1 MTRVAVA
8 DLGTN
13 STRLLIADVV
23 GDRVSE
29 VERLLEITRL
39 GEGVDASGTLAPA
52 AMDRVLRCLD
62 RYAEQAASLGAETRL
77 AVATSAVRDAANR
90 GELLAGVEGRGFTA
104 RVLSGSEE
112 AAATFAGV
120 ASDMPSTGALAVID
134 VGGGSTEVVLARDG
148 AVEWSHSYPAGCVR
162 MAERH
167 LGGGVV
173 TPDALA
179 RCRADLET
187 ILAGLSAAGAGGAWR
202 GVAVAGTATTAA
214 AIDLGCDGYDAE
226 RIHGH
231 RITRDLIASQLAL
244 LAPLDI
250 AARVRV
256 PGLAPDRA
264 PVICAGLAVLE
275 AVLLRLDIDEVTV
288 SERDILHGAA
298 LQAAA

>member
-1 MTRVAVA
+1 VTRVAVA

-13 STRLLIADVV
+13 STRLLIADVADGHV
-23 GDRVSE
+23 RE
-29 VERLLEITRL
+29 VERRLEITRL
-39 GEGVDASGTLAPA
+39 GEGVDATGALTPA
-52 AMDRVLRCLD
+52 AIDRVISCLD
-62 RYAEQAASLGAETRL
+62 RYAERASAQHVRTRL
-77 AVATSAVRDAANR
+77 AVATSAVRDAENR
-90 GELLAGVEGRGFTA
+90 DELLVRVERLGFTA

-120 ASDMPSTGALAVID
+120 ASDMAPNGAVAVVD
-134 VGGGSTEVVLARDG
+134 VGGGSTEVVLALAGR
-148 AVEWSHSYPAGCVR
+148 VQWSRSYAAGCVR

-167 LGGGVV
+167 LGSGVV
-173 TPDALA
+173 APDALA
-179 RCRADLET
+179 RCRADLAE
-187 ILAGLSAAGAGGAWR
+187 ILEGLEPADVGRAWR

-231 RITRDLIASQLAL
+231 RISREMIAGQLAM
-244 LAPLDI
+244 LAPLDLE
-250 AARVRV
+250 ARRRV

-264 PVICAGLAVLE
+264 PVICAGFVVLE
-275 AVLLRLDIDEVTV
+275 AVLDRLGLTDVVV

>member
-1 MTRVAVA
+1 MRRIAVA

-13 STRLLIADVV
+13 STRLLIADVADGQV
-23 GDRVSE
+23 RE
-29 VERLLEITRL
+29 IERRLEITRL
-39 GEGVDASGTLAPA
+39 GEGVDASGALAPA
-52 AMDRVLRCLD
+52 AMDRVLACLD
-62 RYAEQAASLGAETRL
+62 RYAEQAGALRAETRL

-90 GELLAGVEGRGFTA
+90 DQLLEGVARRGFTP
-104 RVLSGSEE
+104 RVLTGSEE
-112 AAATFAGV
+112 AAATFAGI
-120 ASDMPSTGALAVID
+120 ASDTSRNGDVAVID

-148 AVEWSHSYPAGCVR
+148 RVEWSHSYAAGCVR

-173 TPDALA
+173 APDALG
-179 RCRADLET
+179 RCRDDLAT
-187 ILAGLSAAGAGGAWR
+187 ILAGLSSAGADRRWL

-231 RITRDLIASQLAL
+231 RVSRDTIAAQLAL
-244 LAPLDI
+244 LAPLDVE
-250 AARVRV
+250 ARRRV

-264 PVICAGLAVLE
+264 PVICAGLTVLE
-275 AVLLRLDIDEVTV
+275 AVLDRLRLDDVLV